1 MATKLQ
7 ITGGALFIEPYAT
20 DGVTLGAKIAFGTTD
35 EITLSTEVEKVQHN
49 DTETKESVLDGDYV
63 VGRTVTLSFTTA
75 DISPTMLSR
84 AYLGS
89 TSAVTQSAAVAVAV
103 SVAAAVI
110 NGRHDTGY
118 RNVTSVVV
126 KDTIVTPN
134 TYVEGTDYTL
144 SKKGG
149 YIVILE
155 GGSITAGLALALT
168 VNAPSGTGTLIN
180 AMQLDALQG
189 RLTYTGEA
197 SVGDSHE
204 YVLEKVSL
212 NASGD
217 VALKSGEFTTI
228 SFEGSVLKHLGKYF
242 TTETF

>member
-63 VGRTVTLSFTTA
+63 VSRSVSLSFTTA

-89 TSAVTQSAAVAVAV
+89 TSTVTQVAAVDVAV
-103 SVAAAVI
+103 VTAAVVI
-110 NGRHDTGY
+110 GGRYDTGY

-126 KDTIVTPN
+126 KNVTDTI
-134 TYVEGTDYTL
+134 TYIEGTDYTL

-149 YIVILE
+149 YIVIL
-155 GGSITAGLALALT
+155 GGAITASAILHLT
-168 VNAPSGTGTLIN
+168 VNAPAGTGTLIN

-204 YVLEKVSL
+204 YILEKVSL
-212 NASGD
+212 NAAGD
-217 VALKSGEFTTI
+217 IALKSGEFTTI
-228 SFEGSVLKHLGKYF
+228 SFEGSALKHNGKYF

>member
-1 MATKLQ
+1 MAKLQ
-7 ITGGALFIEPYAT
+7 ITGGELFIEVYDA
-20 DGVTLGAKIAFGTTD
+20 DGVTLGDKIAFGTTD

-63 VGRTVTLSFTTA
+63 VGRTVTMAFTTA

-89 TSAVTQSAAVAVAV
+89 TSAVTQTAAVDAAVTV
-103 SVAAAVI
+103 TSAVI

-118 RNVTSVVV
+118 RNLTSVVV
-126 KDTIVTPN
+126 KDSTDLV
-134 TYVEGTDYTL
+134 TYVEGTDYRVA
-144 SKKGG
+144 KKGG

-155 GGSITAGLALALT
+155 GGSITAADELHLT
-168 VNAPSGTGTLIN
+168 VNAPAGTGTLIN
-180 AMQLDALQG
+180 AMQLDAIQG

-204 YVLEKVSL
+204 YVFEKVSL

-217 VALKSGEFTTI
+217 ISLKSKEFTTI
-228 SFEGSVLKHLGKYF
+228 SFEGSALKHNGKYY

>member
-20 DGVTLGAKIAFGTTD
+20 DGVTLGDKIAFGTTD

-89 TSAVTQSAAVAVAV
+89 TSAVTQSAAVDVAV
-103 SVAAAVI
+103 VTAAVVI
-110 NGRHDTGY
+110 GGRYNTGY

-126 KDTIVTPN
+126 KDVTDAT

-144 SKKGG
+144 AKKGG
-149 YIVILE
+149 YIVILD
-155 GGSITAGLALALT
+155 GGSISATDVLHLT
-168 VNAPSGTGTLIN
+168 VNAPAGTGTLIN

-228 SFEGSVLKHLGKYF
+228 SFEGSALKHLGKYF

>member
-20 DGVTLGAKIAFGTTD
+20 DGVTLGDKIAFGTTD

-63 VGRTVTLSFTTA
+63 VGRSVSLSFTTA

-89 TSAVTQSAAVAVAV
+89 TSAVTQVAAVDVAV
-103 SVAAAVI
+103 PITAAVI

-126 KDTIVTPN
+126 QDTEVSPT
-134 TYVEGTDYTL
+134 TFVEGTDYAL
-144 SKKGG
+144 AKKGG
-149 YIVILE
+149 YIVVLE
-155 GGSITAGLALALT
+155 GGSITAGIALTLT
-168 VNAPSGTGTLIN
+168 VNAPAGTGTLIN

-204 YVLEKVSL
+204 YILEKVSL
-212 NASGD
+212 NAAGD

-228 SFEGSVLKHLGKYF
+228 SFEGSVLKHNGKYF

>member
-63 VGRTVTLSFTTA
+63 VSRSVTLSFTTA

-89 TSAVTQSAAVAVAV
+89 TTAVTQVAAVDVAV
-103 SVAAAVI
+103 VTAAVVI
-110 NGRHDTGY
+110 GGRYDTGY

-126 KDTIVTPN
+126 KDDTDTT

-144 SKKGG
+144 AKKGG

-155 GGSITAGLALALT
+155 GGSIAATDVLHLT
-168 VNAPSGTGTLIN
+168 VNAPAGTGTLIN

-189 RLTYTGEA
+189 RLTYTGDA

-204 YVLEKVSL
+204 YILEKVSL

-217 VALKSGEFTTI
+217 ISLKSSEVTTI
-228 SFEGSVLKHLGKYF
+228 SFEGSALKHNSKYF

>member
-89 TSAVTQSAAVAVAV
+89 TSAVTQSAAVDVAV
-103 SVAAAVI
+103 VTAAVVI
-110 NGRHDTGY
+110 GGRYNTGY

-126 KDTIVTPN
+126 KDVTDAT

-144 SKKGG
+144 AKKGG
-149 YIVILE
+149 YIVILD
-155 GGSITAGLALALT
+155 GGSISATDVLHLT
-168 VNAPSGTGTLIN
+168 VNAPAGTGTLIN

-197 SVGDSHE
+197 SIGDSHE

-228 SFEGSVLKHLGKYF
+228 SFEGSALKHLGKYF

>member
-89 TSAVTQSAAVAVAV
+89 TSAVTQSAAVDVAV
-103 SVAAAVI
+103 VTAAVVI
-110 NGRHDTGY
+110 GGRYNTGY

-126 KDTIVTPN
+126 KDVTDTT

-144 SKKGG
+144 AKKGG
-149 YIVILE
+149 YIVILD
-155 GGSITAGLALALT
+155 GGSISATDVLHLT
-168 VNAPSGTGTLIN
+168 VNAPAGTGTLIN

-228 SFEGSVLKHLGKYF
+228 SFEGSALKHLGKYF

>member
-89 TSAVTQSAAVAVAV
+89 TSAVTQSAAVDVAV
-103 SVAAAVI
+103 VTAAVVI
-110 NGRHDTGY
+110 GGRYNTGY

-126 KDTIVTPN
+126 KDVTDAT

-144 SKKGG
+144 AKKGG
-149 YIVILE
+149 YIVILD
-155 GGSITAGLALALT
+155 GGSISATDVLHLT
-168 VNAPSGTGTLIN
+168 VNAPAGTGTLIN

>member
-1 MATKLQ
+1 MAQLLNGNQIKLNSGKIVQ
-7 ITGGALFIEPYAT
+7 GQEGGWYDAMQLFGGSLSAP
-20 DGVTLGAKIAFGTTD
+20 GVINANSNQQGAGQKVSNEVIAQTNPSNV
-35 EITLSTEVEKVQHN
+35 EYINQLSSGASLN
-49 DTETKESVLDGDYV
+49 L
-63 VGRTVTLSFTTA
+63 
-75 DISPTMLSR
+75 PT
-84 AYLGS
+84 
-89 TSAVTQSAAVAVAV
+89 TSAVTQSAAVDVAV

>member
-20 DGVTLGAKIAFGTTD
+20 DGVTLGDKIAFGTTD

-89 TSAVTQSAAVAVAV
+89 TSAVTQSAAVDVAV
-103 SVAAAVI
+103 VTAAVI
-110 NGRHDTGY
+110 IGGRYNTGY

-126 KDTIVTPN
+126 KDVTDAT

-144 SKKGG
+144 AKKGG
-149 YIVILE
+149 YIVILD
-155 GGSITAGLALALT
+155 GGSISATDVLHLT
-168 VNAPSGTGTLIN
+168 VNAPAGTGTLIN

-204 YVLEKVSL
+204 YVFEKVSL

-228 SFEGSVLKHLGKYF
+228 SFEGSALKHLGKYF

>member
-89 TSAVTQSAAVAVAV
+89 TSAVTQVAAVDVAV
-103 SVAAAVI
+103 VTAAVVI
-110 NGRHDTGY
+110 GGRYNTGY

-126 KDTIVTPN
+126 KNVTDTI

-144 SKKGG
+144 AKKGG
-149 YIVILE
+149 YIVIL
-155 GGSITAGLALALT
+155 GGSISAAAILHLT
-168 VNAPSGTGTLIN
+168 VNAPAGTGTLIN

>member
-63 VGRTVTLSFTTA
+63 VSRSVSLSFTTA

-89 TSAVTQSAAVAVAV
+89 TSTVTQSAAVSVAV
-103 SVAAAVI
+103 VTAAVVI
-110 NGRHDTGY
+110 GGRYDTGY

-126 KDTIVTPN
+126 KDVTDTT

-149 YIVILE
+149 YIVIL
-155 GGSITAGLALALT
+155 GGSITATDVLHLT

-189 RLTYTGEA
+189 RLTYTGDA

-204 YVLEKVSL
+204 YILEKVSL

-217 VALKSGEFTTI
+217 ISLKSSEVTTI
-228 SFEGSVLKHLGKYF
+228 SFEGSALKHNGKYF